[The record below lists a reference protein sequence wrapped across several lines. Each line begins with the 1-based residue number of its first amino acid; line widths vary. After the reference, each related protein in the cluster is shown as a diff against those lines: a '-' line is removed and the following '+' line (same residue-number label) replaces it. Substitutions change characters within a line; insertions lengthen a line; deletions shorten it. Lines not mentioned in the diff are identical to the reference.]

1 MTEIPE
7 QTEKTVFDRI
17 SDYWQFLVAII
28 IVFIFAMGVLFYF
41 WPNFLAVQG
50 MNTWVSKVPTGDA
63 QPVKCMMRDTNSDGY
78 ISCTVLLNNDVV
90 PLECGVSVFNIGCRV
105 TYGSVAPRLQR

>member
-17 SDYWQFLVAII
+17 SDYWQFFVAII

-41 WPNFLAVQG
+41 WPNFLAEQG
-50 MNTWVSKVPTGDA
+50 MNTWVSKVPSGEA
-63 QPVKCMMRDTNSDGY
+63 EAVKCMMRDTNNDGY
-78 ISCTVLLNNDVV
+78 ISCTALLNNQVV

-105 TYGSVAPRLQR
+105 TYGSAAPQIQR